1 MADTL
6 DRLVAHH
13 GEAGG
18 GAPVKAVVCE
28 HNTHVGDARFT
39 DMPEAGLVNVGQLVR
54 ERHGA
59 DGVVLVGF
67 GTHSSSVVAADAW
80 GDPAQV
86 TTVPGARRGSIE
98 ALLHDSIETPTALFV
113 FPSELPTGSPSGATI
128 GRSGSS
134 TGRAPSGGATT
145 SRRCWAAGT
154 TPRAGSTRP
163 GRWPRFRAPT
173 PPAEN
178 RRPGPRAGDPQQ
190 APGCVR
196 HHGRCNHPVAGRSGG
211 GVCGRIQ
218 ETRLR
223 PAPRSL

>member
-113 FPSELPTGSPSGATI
+113 LPSELPTGSPSGATI
-128 GRSGSS
+128 GRSGVVYRPRAERWGNYVPTVLGRRYDASCWFDQTRALAPLPGTHP
-134 TGRAPSGGATT
+134 TGGEQETWPSG
-145 SRRCWAAGT
+145 R
-154 TPRAGSTRP
+154 
-163 GRWPRFRAPT
+163 
-173 PPAEN
+173 
-178 RRPGPRAGDPQQ
+178 
-190 APGCVR
+190 
-196 HHGRCNHPVAGRSGG
+196 
-211 GVCGRIQ
+211 
-218 ETRLR
+218 
-223 PAPRSL
+223 